1 MPLLPVSD
9 LEKWIPAFRGKAGR
23 ALAESL
29 RGLLGI
35 RTLSGLYDEICGSE
49 GADFARTLLQRLNV
63 RYRIGHPD
71 RLAQLPEGP
80 FVTVSNHPYGG
91 LDGVMLIDLMG
102 HLRDDFKVMAN
113 EFLTVVKAL
122 TPSLIVVNPSNKAST
137 GVTERNIRGTHEV
150 FRQLSSGHPVGFF
163 PSGAVSDLHLR
174 GQCAIRDRD
183 WQMSTVRLIKKARV
197 PVVPVRFFD
206 RNSLFF
212 YLLGLVDWRVRVTR
226 LPRELLNKRDATPRI
241 GIGEVLSVEAQ
252 DRLTDLQAYRS
263 LLRGSVYDMPLPDSF
278 TEL

>member
-91 LDGVMLIDLMG
+91 LDGVMQIIRID
-102 HLRDDFKVMAN
+102 
-113 EFLTVVKAL
+113 
-122 TPSLIVVNPSNKAST
+122 
-137 GVTERNIRGTHEV
+137 
-150 FRQLSSGHPVGFF
+150 
-163 PSGAVSDLHLR
+163 
-174 GQCAIRDRD
+174 
-183 WQMSTVRLIKKARV
+183 
-197 PVVPVRFFD
+197 
-206 RNSLFF
+206 
-212 YLLGLVDWRVRVTR
+212 
-226 LPRELLNKRDATPRI
+226 
-241 GIGEVLSVEAQ
+241 
-252 DRLTDLQAYRS
+252 DLQGVS
-263 LLRGSVYDMPLPDSF
+263 G
-278 TEL
+278 